1 MRRLVLCVCAIGLM
15 AGGPLAGS
23 AVAKP
28 PIGGCPSPEWFLDDS
43 PDDISG
49 AQSVDQNGDGMS
61 CFLEAPEGG
70 GIFTIVDN
78 ASHSR

>member
-1 MRRLVLCVCAIGLM
+1 MRRSLTWAAAVAALAM
-15 AGGPLAGS
+15 PLAGP

-28 PIGGCPSPEWFLDDS
+28 PVGGCPSSSWFLAES

-49 AQSVDQNGDGMS
+49 SPSVDQNGDGLS

-78 ASHSR
+78 NSHSR

>member
-1 MRRLVLCVCAIGLM
+1 MRRLIVVGCALGML
-15 AGGPLAGS
+15 ASPLGGS

-28 PIGGCPSPEWFLDDS
+28 PIGGCPTAEWFLDES
-43 PDDISG
+43 PTDITG

-78 ASHSR
+78 NSHSR